1 MEENNTAAPQ
11 LVLEKKP
18 SKIKNIL
25 LIVFVVLLI
34 ASNFVWILM
43 FNKVS
48 ESNKKLNTTN
58 AKLEEERLTNW
69 RLLPGDFNVM
79 FKLTDQTKNLVVG
92 GDIDRSSVSLTTKDV
107 IKAYESASKKDAK
120 KALET
125 RQAVSSKYSS
135 SVASISRFKEKEIPK
150 YSMNVRDG
158 GNDTNT
164 SIHISEY
171 KKKYPKYIKKLGEY
185 YYVFQDMT
193 LLYEQNDNSTEMQQA
208 RKDGVSNAFSVYQ
221 TLKLFDGN

>member
-1 MEENNTAAPQ
+1 MEENHVTTSPE
-11 LVLEKKP
+11 VLEKKP
-18 SKIKNIL
+18 SKIKSVL
-25 LIVFVVLLI
+25 LIILAVLLI
-34 ASNFVWILM
+34 ASNFTWVLM

-48 ESNKKLNTTN
+48 ESNKKLNITK

-79 FKLTDQTKNLVVG
+79 FKLTDQTKNLIVG
-92 GDIDRSSVSLTTKDV
+92 GDIYRYSVSLTTKDV
-107 IKAYESASKKDAK
+107 IKAYESAREKESKKV
-120 KALET
+120 LET
-125 RQAVSSKYSS
+125 RQGTSSNYSS
-135 SVASISRFKEKEIPK
+135 SVASISRLKEKEIPT
-150 YSMNVRDG
+150 YSLNIRDDG
-158 GNDTNT
+158 HDANT

-208 RKDGVSNAFSVYQ
+208 RKDGIDDAFSVYQ
-221 TLKLFDGN
+221 TLKLFDDN